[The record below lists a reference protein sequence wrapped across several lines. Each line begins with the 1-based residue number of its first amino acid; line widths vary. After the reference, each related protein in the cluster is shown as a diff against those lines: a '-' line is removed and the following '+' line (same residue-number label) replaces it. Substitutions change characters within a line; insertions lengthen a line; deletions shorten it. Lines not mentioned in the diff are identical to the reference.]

1 MTTGCAAS
9 FERQQK
15 GFSDNHLVREPGR
28 EQVSHG
34 VTFLKADIS
43 SRSKH
48 SWITGCYGIKLPRRF
63 TLVEGSFSSVA
74 AIASH

>member
-15 GFSDNHLVREPGR
+15 GFSDNRLVGEPGR
-28 EQVSHG
+28 KQVSHG

-48 SWITGCYGIKLPRRF
+48 SWIAGCHGIKLPRRF
-63 TLVEGSFSSVA
+63 GLVEESFSPVVA
-74 AIASH
+74 TTNQ